1 MIPEGPLPADIIA
14 SETPSRGRV
23 LVIDDE
29 PDIRESLEA
38 LLSSENYR
46 VELAFNAT
54 EGLKKLETSTYDL
67 VLVDLMMPD
76 KSGMEVLEEIRL
88 RDRETPL
95 FMITAYGSIEVAVE
109 ALKRGANDY
118 FAKPWD
124 NEKLLIEIERMIS
137 KHRLERENT
146 ELKRALKQRYS
157 FPNIVGKSERM
168 MKILDLV
175 AQVAASRATI
185 LITGETGTGKEL
197 IANAI
202 HAHSARSEHPFVPVH
217 SGSVPPD
224 LLESALFGHVK
235 GAFTGAV
242 ASRKGYFE
250 IANRGTIFFDEIGT
264 ISLETQTKLLR
275 VIQEREFMPL
285 GSTETIRVDVR
296 IVAATNAE
304 LKKAVEEGKFREDL
318 YYRLNVINLALPPLR
333 DRKEDIP
340 ALVDH
345 FFGKYCKENEKYLDA
360 SGRSTLSF
368 EPEAMQILMDHLWP
382 GNVRELENVVERAV
396 VLASQTSVP
405 VDVLP
410 DHLLEAKGLRIRRD
424 ESGHLAADASLFEIV
439 ADYERRKI
447 IEQLEASDWSQT
459 AAAEALRVPLSTLNQ
474 KIKRLNI
481 EIRKRGA

>member
-1 MIPEGPLPADIIA
+1 MIPEGPLPPDVIA
-14 SETPSRGRV
+14 PENPSRGRI

-202 HAHSARSEHPFVPVH
+202 HAYSARSEHPFVPVH

-360 SGRSTLSF
+360 GGRSVLRF
-368 EPEAMQILMDHLWP
+368 EPEAMQILMDHAWP

-396 VLASQTSVP
+396 VLASQTLVP

-410 DHLLEAKGLRIRRD
+410 EHLLEAKGLRIRRD
-424 ESGHLAADASLFEIV
+424 ESGRLAADASLFEIV
-439 ADYERRKI
+439 ADFERRKI
-447 IEQLEASDWSQT
+447 IEQLETSDWSQT
-459 AAAEALRVPLSTLNQ
+459 AAAEALHVPLSTLNQ